1 MPTDKKLNTLVLN
14 VMTEEQ
20 YNSVTKNE
28 DELYLTPD
36 DHIEV
41 KLYTHNISLN
51 YMGQSYLYMTLISSS
66 NTSISTL
73 IELVSLLGSPNR
85 YISCSGTIYV
95 NQKFFPISCLFW
107 QGSLSKSY
115 ILYTDTVNG
124 ERSSM
129 TSGFGTENTTV
140 SDVVK
145 PIWLVQVYKL
155 M

>member
-20 YNSVTKNE
+20 YNSATKNE

-36 DHIEV
+36 DPIEV
-41 KLYTHNISLN
+41 KLYTHNISLS
-51 YMGQSYLYMTLISSS
+51 YMGQSYLYLTLITSS

-85 YISCSGTIYV
+85 HISCSGTIYIS
-95 NQKFFPISCLFW
+95 QTFLPISCLFW

-115 ILYTDTVNG
+115 ILYTDAVNG
-124 ERSSM
+124 DESIIM
-129 TSGFGTENTTV
+129 TSVFGSENTIVT
-140 SDVVK
+140 DDVK
-145 PIWLVQVYKL
+145 PI
-155 M
+155 